1 MFLIT
6 YHTKNVMK
14 DQTWYL
20 EDFLDQKISSDEK
33 IFSEVGT
40 MYASITYLGGKT

>member
-20 EDFLDQKISSDEK
+20 DDFLDQK